1 MLINIQIWNVFHFRL
16 TMLTSILIV
25 FCLFHCHLNQHVN
38 ASSIPHIEQD
48 KRQLGIR
55 MSLLY
60 ISLNVNLYKY
70 FISRF

>member
-1 MLINIQIWNVFHFRL
+1 MIINVQIWNVFHFRL

-25 FCLFHCHLNQHVN
+25 FCLFHCHLNHQVN
-38 ASSIPHIEQD
+38 ASSISHIEHD
-48 KRQLGIR
+48 KRELGIR

-60 ISLNVNLYKY
+60 ISLKVNLYKY